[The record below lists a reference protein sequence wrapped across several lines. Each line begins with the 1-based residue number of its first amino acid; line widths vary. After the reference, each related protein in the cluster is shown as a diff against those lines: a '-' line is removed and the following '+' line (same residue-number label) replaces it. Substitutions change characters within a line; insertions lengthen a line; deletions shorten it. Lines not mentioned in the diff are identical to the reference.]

1 VAIREADQHLGA
13 RASAVEGWLADRLPA
28 GRPAWRRLAIGLR
41 QLGAVDRA
49 VYEAIASVDTPALD
63 EPARRLS
70 HAANR
75 SVLWMGIAGGLAVAG
90 GPAGRRAAARGLLAV
105 GASSAVVNLG
115 MKSVYARRR
124 PDRSGAGVPG
134 SRYVSMPSSASFP
147 SGHSASAFA
156 FASATGRDLPWLAP
170 ALHLL
175 AGAVAYS
182 RVHTGVH
189 YPGDTVIGA
198 LIGASTA
205 YAVTGILD
213 HMGPAALRM
222 RRNPAPTACADNA
235 AAIRTA
241 PGPGGSG

>member
-1 VAIREADQHLGA
+1 
-13 RASAVEGWLADRLPA
+13 
-28 GRPAWRRLAIGLR
+28 
-41 QLGAVDRA
+41 
-49 VYEAIASVDTPALD
+49 
-63 EPARRLS
+63 
-70 HAANR
+70 
-75 SVLWMGIAGGLAVAG
+75 
-90 GPAGRRAAARGLLAV
+90 
-105 GASSAVVNLG
+105 
-115 MKSVYARRR
+115 
-124 PDRSGAGVPG
+124 
-134 SRYVSMPSSASFP
+134 MPTSASFP

-213 HMGPAALRM
+213 HMGPEALRM
-222 RRNPAPTACADNA
+222 RRNPASTACADNTA
-235 AAIRTA
+235 ATRTA
-241 PGPGGSG
+241 P